1 MAGGSWRRAAVA
13 SLALHA
19 AIGAWLVMDWRRM
32 TEAGGGAAEAALVVD
47 WVPSRGEPD
56 GADEPAAEAAAP
68 PAPDLTAAV
77 AAPAPPMPQ
86 LVQDVPPPP
95 VIVPDAPAP
104 PAVPPPPLPQL
115 AMAMPPVVPLP
126 ASPVS
131 VAAPEP
137 SPTPLPDP
145 SERAEAEPVPEAT
158 PPPVMEQT
166 VPVVPVEHLP
176 TPPPSPPPPPQQV
189 ASTTPAPAPSTPVPR
204 PASPPVPR
212 PRRGT
217 PDAAQHVAAR
227 GPAVAPAAGAGGAQP
242 DDAGGGPLVIR
253 APRYRRPPRPPQYP
267 ARAVDLGLTGT
278 VMVRA
283 LVSPDGD
290 TQETRLWRSSGH
302 PLLDAAA
309 VAAVRRWAFEPAR
322 HGGRAVPAWVEVPVH
337 FRLN

>member
-1 MAGGSWRRAAVA
+1 M
-13 SLALHA
+13 
-19 AIGAWLVMDWRRM
+19 
-32 TEAGGGAAEAALVVD
+32 
-47 WVPSRGEPD
+47 
-56 GADEPAAEAAAP
+56 
-68 PAPDLTAAV
+68 
-77 AAPAPPMPQ
+77 
-86 LVQDVPPPP
+86 
-95 VIVPDAPAP
+95 
-104 PAVPPPPLPQL
+104 
-115 AMAMPPVVPLP
+115 
-126 ASPVS
+126 
-131 VAAPEP
+131 
-137 SPTPLPDP
+137 
-145 SERAEAEPVPEAT
+145 PEAT
-158 PPPVMEQT
+158 PPPPRLEQT
-166 VPVVPVEHLP
+166 VQAARVEHLP

-189 ASTTPAPAPSTPVPR
+189 ASATPVPRPASLPVPR

-212 PRRGT
+212 PATSAAAAQRPRRGT
-217 PDAAQHVAAR
+217 PDAAQQVAAR
-227 GPAVAPAAGAGGAQP
+227 GPVVAPASGAGVAQP

-309 VAAVRRWAFEPAR
+309 IAAVRRWAFEPAR